1 MILVDENT
9 REDQRKILVSRR
21 LPVRQVGVDWG
32 RKGMSDEEIVTALH
46 SSRRVTLLTRDS
58 DFYYPGFRHPN
69 YAVVVIAAP
78 VTAMAE
84 FAIRFL
90 RHPVF
95 RSHAMRLGKVIRVQ
109 PTGIV
114 YWERNASRETEVAWS
129 QPIVKPSGSSA

>member
-1 MILVDENT
+1 LILVDENT
-9 REDQRKILVSRR
+9 RVDQRKILIARR

-46 SSRRVTLLTRDS
+46 ASRRVTLLTRDS

-78 VTAMAE
+78 ATAMAE
-84 FAIRFL
+84 YAIRFL
-90 RHPVF
+90 RHPSSRTNV
-95 RSHAMRLGKVIRVQ
+95 MRMGKVVRVQ

-114 YWERNASRETEVAWS
+114 YWERNASREIEVAWS
-129 QPIVKPSGSSA
+129 